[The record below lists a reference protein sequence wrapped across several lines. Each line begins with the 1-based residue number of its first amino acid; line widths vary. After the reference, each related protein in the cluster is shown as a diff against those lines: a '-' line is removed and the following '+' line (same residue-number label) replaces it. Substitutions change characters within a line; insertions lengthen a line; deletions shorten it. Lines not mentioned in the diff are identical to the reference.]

1 MLCCSKNVFIHKK
14 TNFDILNLSTRA
26 TLTTAAVLLLK
37 FRFFRVEMTCR
48 SSRNYT
54 LKTYRQRLRINF
66 PQLIQFF
73 RSSYKSLSWDLFLDG
88 AIKLAG
94 SEKGRK
100 KAESEQGG
108 IGGRGS
114 TGAGLGLNAPLR
126 FGVLMENCGRA
137 GPTAATVAAREA
149 RDQRRPWREKK

>member
-1 MLCCSKNVFIHKK
+1 M
-14 TNFDILNLSTRA
+14 
-26 TLTTAAVLLLK
+26 
-37 FRFFRVEMTCR
+37 
-48 SSRNYT
+48 RN
-54 LKTYRQRLRINF
+54 
-66 PQLIQFF
+66 
-73 RSSYKSLSWDLFLDG
+73 LFLDG
-88 AIKLAG
+88 AINCAV

-149 RDQRRPWREKK
+149 GTRPARGKRKKKRKREDKQL